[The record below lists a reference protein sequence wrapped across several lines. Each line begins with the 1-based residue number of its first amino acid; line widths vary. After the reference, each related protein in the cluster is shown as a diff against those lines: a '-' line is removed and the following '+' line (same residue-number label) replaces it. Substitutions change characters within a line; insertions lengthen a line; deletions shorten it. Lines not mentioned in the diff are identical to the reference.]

1 MRYIPGGFEPVR
13 GFEVSLHINQRLIMV
28 YLFDGRKVSD
38 IILRFSDHRH
48 HPLEDIPVGLEEID
62 QGCRNNKNE
71 TTDKP
76 ARKEK
81 DLGVFNQLLCL
92 QKMSGFKKIKY
103 QEEQRDNRI
112 IDTEL

>member
-28 YLFDGRKVSD
+28 YLFDGRKVCD
-38 IILRFSDHRH
+38 IILRFGDYRH
-48 HPLEDIPVGLEEID
+48 HPLEDTPVCLEEID
-62 QGCRNNKNE
+62 QRGCDNKDE
-71 TTDKP
+71 AADKP
-76 ARKEK
+76 AKKEK
-81 DLGVFNQLLCL
+81 NLGAFHQFLGLEEMGGL
-92 QKMSGFKKIKY
+92 KKIKY